1 MSEKSYFKIGIFVI
15 TGTIILIVGIII
27 FGGGDYFK
35 DKVVIETYFSQSVEG
50 MSVGSPLKLQGVP
63 IGRVTHIGFVFNHY
77 RTDYTYV
84 YVEAEIYT
92 SDVGG
97 RHGLEEIE
105 LKEKFR
111 RLSKNIK
118 EGINVGLR
126 LELTPQG
133 ITGLAF
139 LNAVYLDPKTHPPL
153 IIDWKPHHQYIPSA
167 PGAFTQITQAI
178 EKLTSSIDQIDL
190 PKLVMNIEQLIAN
203 LNKSVID
210 AKVKEISE
218 DLRAALVQFNE
229 VGEKVNSILNSKE
242 LTDSIRD
249 LSVSMENIKDTT
261 NKLPETVDEINKGL
275 IEAKDYISTKERNI
289 TTIFENLQSITQ
301 QLNEFSN
308 TLNNYPSWV
317 IFGDPPPR
325 IQKEEDK

>member
-1 MSEKSYFKIGIFVI
+1 MSDKSYFKIGIFVI
-15 TGTIILIVGIII
+15 TGTIILLAGIII
-27 FGGGDYFK
+27 LGGGDYFK
-35 DKVVIETYFSQSVEG
+35 DKILIETYFKQSVEG
-50 MSVGSPLKLQGVP
+50 ISVGSPLKFQGVP
-63 IGRVTHIGFVFNHY
+63 IGKVTHIGFVFNHY

-84 YVEAEIYT
+84 YVEAEVYS
-92 SDVGG
+92 SDIGG

-118 EGINVGLR
+118 ESINVGLR

-133 ITGLAF
+133 VTGLAF
-139 LNAVYLDPKTHPPL
+139 LNAVYLNPKRYPPL
-153 IIDWKPHHQYIPSA
+153 RIDWKPDYQYIPSA
-167 PGAFTQITQAI
+167 PGTIIQITQAI
-178 EKLTSSIDQIDL
+178 EKITSAIDEIDL
-190 PKLVMNIEQLIAN
+190 PKLVKNIEKLIEN

-218 DLRAALVQFNE
+218 DLRETLAQFNE

-242 LTDSIRD
+242 LTDSMKD

-261 NKLPETVDEINKGL
+261 NKLPETMDEINKGL
-275 IEAKDYISTKERNI
+275 EKARDYISTKEQNI
-289 TTIFENLQSITQ
+289 TIIFENIESITEK
-301 QLNEFSN
+301 LNEFSN
-308 TLNNYPSWV
+308 TLNNYPSWT

>member
-15 TGTIILIVGIII
+15 AGAILLVVAIII

-35 DKVVIETYFSQSVEG
+35 EKLLIETYFSQSIEG

-63 IGRVTHIGFVFNHY
+63 IGKVTNIGFVFNHY

-84 YVEAEIYT
+84 YVEAEIYPG
-92 SDVGG
+92 DIGG

-118 EGINVGLR
+118 ESINVGLR

-139 LNAVYLDPKTHPPL
+139 INAVYLDPKKHPL
-153 IIDWKPHHQYIPSA
+153 LKIDWKPYHQYIPSA

-190 PKLVMNIEQLIAN
+190 PKLVMHIEQLIKD
-203 LNKSVID
+203 LNESVTD
-210 AKVKEISE
+210 AKVKVISE
-218 DLRAALVQFNE
+218 DLRGALAQFTE

-242 LTDSIRD
+242 LTDSIKD
-249 LSVSMENIKDTT
+249 LSVSMENIKNTT
-261 NKLPETVDEINKGL
+261 NKLPETVDEIDKGL
-275 IEAKDYISTKERNI
+275 RQAKDYISTKERNI

-308 TLNNYPSWV
+308 TLNNYPSWTL
-317 IFGDPPPR
+317 FGDPPPR